1 MRSIL
6 CKNNLRIT
14 STSISS
20 WIISVQVLL
29 KKSNQPFG
37 VKMFGYP
44 KHTITLNEQ
53 LISFPCLS
61 DGLAFC

>member
-44 KHTITLNEQ
+44 KHTITLN
-53 LISFPCLS
+53 
-61 DGLAFC
+61 